1 MAFCS
6 KCGTQI
12 GEGEKFC
19 PSCGNPVDG
28 PVVTS
33 GSNDTLMGVLA
44 YLGILALIPYFSK
57 GQSSFVRFHALQ
69 GMNLLILE
77 VIAGVAIGILSYV
90 PVLGS
95 IVSWVVSLGSLA
107 FTIIGI
113 VNVANKEMKE
123 LPIIGGVQIIKQ

>member
-6 KCGTQI
+6 KCGTQV

-28 PVVTS
+28 PDVTS

-123 LPIIGGVQIIKQ
+123 LPIIGGIQIIKQ

>member
-6 KCGTQI
+6 KCGAQI
-12 GEGEKFC
+12 GEGEKSC
-19 PSCGNPVDG
+19 PNCGNPVEG

-33 GSNDTLMGVLA
+33 GSNDTLMGVLS

-57 GQSSFVRFHALQ
+57 GLSSFARFHALQ
-69 GMNLLILE
+69 GMNLFLLE
-77 VIAGVAIGILSYV
+77 IIAGVAIGILSYV

>member
-12 GEGEKFC
+12 GEGEKAC
-19 PSCGNPVDG
+19 PNCGTPVDG

-33 GSNDTLMGVLA
+33 GSNDTLMGVFA

-57 GQSSFVRFHALQ
+57 GQSSFVRYHALQ
-69 GMNLLILE
+69 GMNLFLLE
-77 VIAGVAIGILSYV
+77 IIAGVASYIFSFV
-90 PVLGS
+90 PVLGG

-107 FTIIGI
+107 LSIIGI
-113 VNVANKEMKE
+113 VNVANKETKE
-123 LPIIGGVQIIKQ
+123 LPIVGGIRIIKQ

>member
-1 MAFCS
+1 M
-6 KCGTQI
+6 
-12 GEGEKFC
+12 
-19 PSCGNPVDG
+19 DG

-123 LPIIGGVQIIKQ
+123 LPIIGGIQIIKQ

>member
-12 GEGEKFC
+12 GEGEKVC
-19 PSCGNPVDG
+19 PSCGTPVEG

-33 GSNDTLMGVLA
+33 GSNDTLMGVFA

-57 GQSSFVRFHALQ
+57 GQSPFVRFHALQ

-77 VIAGVAIGILSYV
+77 IIAGVASGILSYV
-90 PVLGS
+90 PVLGG
-95 IVSWVVSLGSLA
+95 IVSWVLSLGSLA
-107 FTIIGI
+107 LSIIGI

-123 LPIIGGVQIIKQ
+123 LPIVGGLQIIKQ

>member
-12 GEGEKFC
+12 GEGEKVC
-19 PSCGNPVDG
+19 PSCGTPVEG

-33 GSNDTLMGVLA
+33 GSNDTLMGVFA

-57 GQSSFVRFHALQ
+57 GQSPFVRFHALQ

-77 VIAGVAIGILSYV
+77 IIAGVASGILSYV
-90 PVLGS
+90 PVLGG
-95 IVSWVVSLGSLA
+95 IVSWVLSLGSLA
-107 FTIIGI
+107 LSIIGI

-123 LPIIGGVQIIKQ
+123 L

>member
-12 GEGEKFC
+12 GEGEKVC
-19 PSCGNPVDG
+19 PSCGTPVDG

-33 GSNDTLMGVLA
+33 GSNDTLMGVFA

-57 GQSSFVRFHALQ
+57 GQSPFVRFHALQ

-77 VIAGVAIGILSYV
+77 IIAGVASGILSYV
-90 PVLGS
+90 PVLGG
-95 IVSWVVSLGSLA
+95 IVSWVLSLGSLA
-107 FTIIGI
+107 LSIIGI

-123 LPIIGGVQIIKQ
+123 LPIVGGLQIIKQ

>member
-33 GSNDTLMGVLA
+33 GSNETNGVM
-44 YLGILALIPYFSK
+44 Y
-57 GQSSFVRFHALQ
+57 
-69 GMNLLILE
+69 
-77 VIAGVAIGILSYV
+77 
-90 PVLGS
+90 
-95 IVSWVVSLGSLA
+95 LA
-107 FTIIGI
+107 FSR
-113 VNVANKEMKE
+113 
-123 LPIIGGVQIIKQ
+123 

>member
-28 PVVTS
+28 SAVTS
-33 GSNDTLMGVLA
+33 GSNETLMGVLS
-44 YLGILALIPYFSK
+44 YLGLLALIPYFSK

-69 GMNLLILE
+69 GMNLFLL
-77 VIAGVAIGILSYV
+77 
-90 PVLGS
+90 
-95 IVSWVVSLGSLA
+95 
-107 FTIIGI
+107 
-113 VNVANKEMKE
+113 
-123 LPIIGGVQIIKQ
+123 

>member
-6 KCGTQI
+6 KCGTQV

-28 PVVTS
+28 PDVTS

-44 YLGILALIPYFSK
+44 CLGILALIPYFSK

-123 LPIIGGVQIIKQ
+123 LPIIGGIQIIKQ